1 VFNVLFIL
9 GDSEIEERHDERR
22 LRIMEVG
29 ACTAGASSA
38 EEVAE
43 VNGVDAGERESG
55 ERESGETESR
65 GVAEA
70 KGVTEAEVEGAGR
83 IPCEMTMRVLRCIAA
98 AKFRHDPA

>member
-1 VFNVLFIL
+1 MYCL
-9 GDSEIEERHDERR
+9 SRAEIEERHDERH
-22 LRIMEVG
+22 LRMMEVG

-55 ERESGETESR
+55 ERESGETKSR
-65 GVAEA
+65 GVTEA
-70 KGVTEAEVEGAGR
+70 KGVAEAEVEGAGR
-83 IPCEMTMRVLRCIAA
+83 IPCEMTMRILRCIAT